1 MLGVSVNAGAILL
14 GTLLGLLFGRFLS
27 KDLREKIA
35 QATSLGVVVIGI
47 QMALVT
53 KNILLVIIS
62 LVLGVIVGHLLG
74 IENGLNSLGVSIEKQ
89 LSQHISTGSFV
100 QAFVTSSLVFCVG
113 AMAILGSL
121 ESGLS
126 GNHQI
131 LFVKSLLDGVMAMVF
146 ASTLG
151 IGVAFSALAVFLYQ
165 GAIVILA
172 KFVQPYLSTSVIGEL
187 KATGGILILV
197 IGLNLLRVTKIKV
210 GDFLPAILFASIA
223 AYLFLR

>member
-1 MLGVSVNAGAILL
+1 MLGVSVNAGSILL
-14 GTLLGLLFGRFLS
+14 GTILGLLFGRFLS
-27 KDLREKIA
+27 VDLREKIT

-47 QMALVT
+47 QLALVT

-74 IENGLNSLGVSIEKQ
+74 IENNLNGLGLSIEKK
-89 LSQHISTGSFV
+89 LSRYVSTGSFV

-131 LFVKSLLDGVMAMVF
+131 LFVKSLLDGLMAMVF

-165 GAIVILA
+165 GVIVLLA
-172 KFVQPYLSTSVIGEL
+172 RFVQVYLSDSVIGEL
-187 KATGGILILV
+187 KATGGILIMV
-197 IGLNLLRVTKIKV
+197 IGLNLLRITKIKV
-210 GDFLPAILFASIA
+210 GDFLPAILFAIVA
-223 AYLFLR
+223 AYLFLG

>member
-1 MLGVSVNAGAILL
+1 MLGVSVNAGSILL
-14 GTLLGLLFGRFLS
+14 GTILGLLFGRFLAD
-27 KDLREKIA
+27 DLREKIA
-35 QATSLGVVVIGI
+35 QATSLGVVIIGI
-47 QMALVT
+47 QMALIT

-74 IENGLNSLGVSIEKQ
+74 IENNLNGLGLSIEKQ
-89 LSQHISTGSFV
+89 LSKYVSTGSFV

-131 LFVKSLLDGVMAMVF
+131 LYVKSLLDGLMSMVF

-165 GAIVILA
+165 GIIVILA
-172 KFVQPYLSTSVIGEL
+172 RFVQPYLSASVIGEL
-187 KATGGILILV
+187 KATGGILIMV
-197 IGLNLLRVTKIKV
+197 IGLNLLRITKIKV
-210 GDFLPAILFASIA
+210 GDFLPAILFASVA
-223 AYLFLR
+223 AYLILR